1 MTARHAGAMAPLFSL
16 RSSKSWGIGDI
27 ADVPVFAAWLSAA
40 GFDRLMLL
48 PIGTVGGGETSPYAA
63 ASTMAIDPIYIALRA
78 VPDFIYAGGIDA
90 LSAHARAA
98 LATADR
104 SAAIRYDAVRV
115 AKREALSIAF
125 AQFADDEWAQLS
137 TRGAALAAYIAR
149 ERWWLDDY
157 ALFMAITDAI
167 ADGGSW
173 RQWPEPIRR
182 RDPKAI
188 DEVRRQLS
196 REVLRH
202 QYLQWIADSQWQ
214 AARTEAAG
222 LGVALMG
229 DLPFV
234 ARTDSADVWARPDEF
249 FLDVSAG
256 VPPDAFSDTGQDWG
270 LPTYHWAAIA
280 ATDYAWM
287 RQRARR
293 MADLFDAIRIDHL
306 VGLYRTFGR
315 PPDGEP
321 FFNPEG
327 EAAQTLQGEM
337 LLGIF
342 RDTGA
347 ALVAEDLGTV
357 PDFVRISLARAGV
370 PGSKILRW
378 ERHYDRPGHPFIEP
392 GQYPAASAAMTGTH
406 DTEPM
411 AAWWDALGL
420 ADRTALIATESC
432 RSRGLDDP
440 LMSWTDRLRDA
451 LLGAAF
457 HSASADVFFPIQ
469 DLFGWRDRINTP
481 GTVGAQNWTWM
492 LPWPVDR
499 WRELPETLARA
510 EELRALA
517 VASRR
522 AADTTS
528 QERITMKP

>member
-1 MTARHAGAMAPLFSL
+1 MTPRHAGAMAPLFSL

-27 ADVPVFAAWLSAA
+27 ADLPLFAPWLSAA

-48 PIGTVGGGETSPYAA
+48 PINTVGDGETSPYAA

-78 VPDFIYAGGIDA
+78 VPDFVYAGGVDA
-90 LSAHARAA
+90 LSADARVA
-98 LATADR
+98 LAIADR
-104 SAAIRYDAVRV
+104 SSAIRYDAVRR

-125 AQFADDEWAQLS
+125 AQFADDEWAQLT

-157 ALFMAITDAI
+157 ALFMAIADATL
-167 ADGGSW
+167 ATSW
-173 RQWPEPIRR
+173 RQWPEAIRQ
-182 RDPKAI
+182 RDPKAL
-188 DEVRRQLS
+188 DELRRQLS

-214 AARTEAAG
+214 AARAETAA

-234 ARTDSADVWARPDEF
+234 ARTDSADVWARSDEF

-293 MADLFDAIRIDHL
+293 MADLFDGICIDHL

-315 PPDGEP
+315 PSEGEP
-321 FFNPEG
+321 FFNPDT
-327 EAAQTLQGEM
+327 EAAQTSQGEI

-357 PDFVRISLARAGV
+357 PDFVRHSLARAGV
-370 PGSKILRW
+370 PGSKVLRW
-378 ERHYDRPGHPFIEP
+378 ERHYDRPGQPFIEP
-392 GQYPAASAAMTGTH
+392 THYPPSSAAMTGTH

-411 AAWWDALGL
+411 ATWWDTLGL
-420 ADRTALIATESC
+420 ADRAQVLALDACST
-432 RSRGLDDP
+432 RGLDDP
-440 LMSWTDRLRDA
+440 LMSWTDGLRDA
-451 LLGAAF
+451 LIGATF
-457 HSASADVFFPIQ
+457 QSASADIFLPIQ
-469 DLFGWRDRINTP
+469 DLFSWRDRINTP
-481 GTVGAQNWTWM
+481 GTVGAHNWTWT
-492 LPWPVDR
+492 LPWAVDR
-499 WRELPETLARA
+499 WLELPEPCARA
-510 EELRALA
+510 AELKAMAAAR
-517 VASRR
+517 RR
-522 AADTTS
+522 A
-528 QERITMKP
+528 